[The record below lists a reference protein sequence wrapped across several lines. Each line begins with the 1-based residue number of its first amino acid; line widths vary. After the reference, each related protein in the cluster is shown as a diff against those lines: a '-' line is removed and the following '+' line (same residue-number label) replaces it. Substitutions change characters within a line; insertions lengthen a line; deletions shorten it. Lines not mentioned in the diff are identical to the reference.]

1 MKFVFPFI
9 LGIILGWKF
18 QIPIYPTFLSLVL
31 FICLFI
37 IFSLTEK
44 LRYLLAAVVFMILM
58 LFGVLKITYDSKY
71 FSDDSVSNYIM
82 PGKTIFLKA
91 SVTDLPRIS
100 DQSVRFAVEAE
111 SINYNGKCCRVSGG
125 VLVSILKNKIDSSIL
140 KYLTYGRRIL
150 LEGELATI
158 RTARNPGEFDLK
170 NYLNLNNI
178 YARYYPNKMDSTN
191 ILSSTKQNILS
202 SLVYPVRRSV
212 AENIDRYIGGEEA
225 KFLKG
230 LVIGERSEIPVEIKT
245 AFINSGVMHI
255 LAVSGLH
262 VAIVTFILL
271 VILQV
276 LRIPEK
282 LRIIITCLL
291 LVYYIF
297 LTGSAPSVT
306 RSVIMAIVFL
316 GGKLLERKNDI
327 YNALAFSAIILLLI
341 DAKQFLQPGF
351 QLSFTAVFSIVYLYP
366 KINKV
371 RELISE
377 KFRDNK
383 IVVLIFALFSVSIAA
398 GIGTLPFTSLYFGKI
413 SLISFVANLVIVP
426 LSNLILALGMLM
438 VAISYISSWLASI
451 YAEVTSFVT
460 WLLLKLVAFFGNLPF
475 AYIDA
480 RFSFFA
486 TLMFYAVI
494 GVVVNVGKSEIM
506 KNDGKTML
514 VDGGPKTF
522 ASDAG
527 ARFIIPFLK
536 YKHVDRINSLLISHP
551 DADHLGGVPTIMR
564 QLKIDQVIDT
574 KFECRSALCQDYH
587 HIIDSIGLPRLHSY
601 AQSLIDQSNHYRL
614 YILNPPKTLLTDYVN
629 KSYNVNNQS
638 IVLKLVYGKTS
649 LLLTGDAE
657 DEAETFIIKRF
668 GNFIRSD
675 VLKVAHHGSSSGT
688 SETYLQ
694 LIKPEKAV
702 ISVGAKNKFNHP
714 SGEVIQRIKDVGCEL
729 FRTDESGAVV
739 METDGETWSVVD
751 WR

>member
-1 MKFVFPFI
+1 
-9 LGIILGWKF
+9 
-18 QIPIYPTFLSLVL
+18 
-31 FICLFI
+31 
-37 IFSLTEK
+37 
-44 LRYLLAAVVFMILM
+44 M

-140 KYLTYGRRIL
+140 KYLMYGRRIL

-341 DAKQFLQPGF
+341 DAKQLLQPGF

-480 RFSFFA
+480 RFSLFSS
-486 TLMFYAVI
+486 LMFYTVI
-494 GVVVNVGKSEIM
+494 AVVVNIGKREMMKKFIILNLVLLNIWWYGDQIINSPSDRLRVFFLDVGQGDAIFIEFH
-506 KNDGKTML
+506 DGKTML

-536 YKHVDRINSLLISHP
+536 NKHVDRINSLLISHP

-629 KSYNVNNQS
+629 KSYDVNNQS

-702 ISVGAKNKFNHP
+702 ISVGVKNKFNHP

-739 METDGETWSVVD
+739 METDGETWRVVD